1 MPHIKQGALHHCP
14 ALKAR
19 VFGYPGKC
27 RKGTDGFCVTH
38 SKTCPKHPYWFYT
51 MNLLCIICQ
60 VEEAQAMKEEKKRRK
75 TYDGEEEESEEEY
88 TTEVKKVI
96 VNGKFRKMP
105 VRTPIGKNKPSASM
119 IKKNKGKNRQKR
131 INLLAGIFPDLNI
144 PENPL
149 AGDAEVKLPLPTFDK
164 WRALATKLVDNSAWN
179 TLRAALIDEGVSE
192 EKLPA
197 MSPTDDSGRTISAL
211 F

>member
-1 MPHIKQGALHHCP
+1 MPSSRGSRNEVSSSSMLMLFRLTQI
-14 ALKAR
+14 R
-19 VFGYPGKC
+19 
-27 RKGTDGFCVTH
+27 
-38 SKTCPKHPYWFYT
+38 
-51 MNLLCIICQ
+51 
-60 VEEAQAMKEEKKRRK
+60 EEKKRRT
-75 TYDGEEEESEEEY
+75 TYNGEEEESEEEY

-105 VRTPIGKNKPSASM
+105 VRTPIGKNKQSASM
-119 IKKNKGKNRQKR
+119 IKKNKGNNRQKR
-131 INLLAGIFPDLNI
+131 INLLAGIFPDLDI

-179 TLRAALIDEGVSE
+179 TLRATLIDEGVSKE
-192 EKLPA
+192 TLPA
-197 MSPTDDSGRTISAL
+197 MSPTDDSGRTISAP